1 MAEAGARQ
9 DYTPS
14 RNAMVALHA
23 QAASAKAD
31 PLEGAGRPGI
41 QHTATAVAHHTAT
54 AVALAYRD
62 GQMAPQVVARGRGPI
77 AEEILRRAGEAG
89 IYVHQSRELVS
100 LLMRVDIDD
109 HIPPELYLVVAELL
123 SWLYRTDRARQV

>member
-1 MAEAGARQ
+1 MADARPGQ
-9 DYTPS
+9 AYTPS
-14 RNAMVALHA
+14 SNAMVALQA
-23 QAASAKAD
+23 QAAAAKPH
-31 PLEGAGRPGI
+31 PLAASPRPGI
-41 QHTATAVAHHTAT
+41 PHTAT

-89 IYVHQSRELVS
+89 VYVHQSRELVS

-123 SWLYRTDRARQV
+123 SWLYQTDRARQGQ

>member
-1 MAEAGARQ
+1 MADASTGQA
-9 DYTPS
+9 YTPS
-14 RNAMVALHA
+14 RHAMVALQA
-23 QAASAKAD
+23 QAAAAKAD
-31 PLEGAGRPGI
+31 PLAASAADNGARPGI
-41 QHTATAVAHHTAT
+41 PHTAT

-89 IYVHQSRELVS
+89 VYVHQSRELVS
-100 LLMRVDIDD
+100 LLMRVDLDD

-123 SWLYRTDRARQV
+123 SWLYRTDRARQGK

>member
-9 DYTPS
+9 DHTPS

-31 PLEGAGRPGI
+31 PLAGAGRPGI
-41 QHTATAVAHHTAT
+41 PHTAT

-123 SWLYRTDRARQV
+123 SWLYRTDRARQGTGP